1 MKGYW
6 RRCVR
11 GVQGRCRGD
20 PVGQREGTA
29 DDGAGGQTLGWPRL
43 AHSMNLILWHTHIVD
58 RQQCTVELVSFSKR
72 CPERRKAGVPG
83 EKLPPLVSS
92 WSIATRR
99 RHLAEPGLCQG
110 KGQKSLQCSMYIK
123 DGFLCLHFFFY
134 MTQIENNADAK
145 RDIFYLQF
153 FLAVC

>member
-1 MKGYW
+1 MMICRSHPYYERVLTAVCAGGA
-6 RRCVR
+6 R
-11 GVQGRCRGD
+11 GVQGGCRGD

-58 RQQCTVELVSFSKR
+58 RQQCTVELVSFPKR

-92 WSIATRR
+92 
-99 RHLAEPGLCQG
+99 
-110 KGQKSLQCSMYIK
+110 
-123 DGFLCLHFFFY
+123 
-134 MTQIENNADAK
+134 
-145 RDIFYLQF
+145 
-153 FLAVC
+153 